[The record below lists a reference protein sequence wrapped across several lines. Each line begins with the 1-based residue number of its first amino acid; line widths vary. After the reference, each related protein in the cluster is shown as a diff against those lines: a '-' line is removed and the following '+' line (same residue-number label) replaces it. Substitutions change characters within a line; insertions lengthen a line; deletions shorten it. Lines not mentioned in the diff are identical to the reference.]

1 MEQEKKELE
10 VLRAERENAAALKE
24 AHDEAIK
31 KVEADRLRL
40 EEENLSLKHE
50 KLQLEGQK
58 LEADKAIFERDEQL
72 KQVTDLIRAKEAE
85 ILQKE
90 EELNSIV
97 DRGYAN
103 RVEVVEKEDINVEPD
118 PQDLVGSL
126 TQEEREAMRDDTYW
140 FPVPSAFCDAKKN
153 RPSEE
158 EVEKM
163 LSIVP
168 GFVSD
173 AVLLAMPDS
182 VLSGMP
188 NLVFLYN
195 QRGRLPNW
203 TVIWFIRALRRVNNR
218 SADETLFMR
227 AMHIIEA
234 LREKLFKGRM

>member
-50 KLQLEGQK
+50 KLHLEGQK
-58 LEADKAIFERDEQL
+58 LDAEKAIFERDEQV
-72 KQVTDLIRAKEAE
+72 KEVTDLIRAKEAE

-90 EELNSIV
+90 EELNSI

-103 RVEVVEKEDINVEPD
+103 RVEVVEPD
-118 PQDLVGSL
+118 PQDLGGSL

-140 FPVPSAFCDAKKN
+140 FPVPSAFSDAKKN
-153 RPSEE
+153 RPTEE

-168 GFVSD
+168 GFVCD